1 MLLNTFFV
9 VFVISIIVNLIG
21 LFLGNGIN
29 SKKIDFIAGLYEI
42 SAGMMTGIVC
52 FEMLPESVQISD
64 IYITV
69 FGSIFGVILTFIL
82 DASVNNYNKNKQKII
97 STTAL
102 IVIIAMSFH
111 NVVEGIAIG
120 SGFVYSVS
128 LGITLLIANT
138 LHDIPETLVIGIAL
152 NKDKT
157 SKSKRIF
164 KSILLALPTA
174 IGAMLGNILGNIS
187 ETYVSMSL
195 SLSGGCMLYIVAC
208 ELIPSSK
215 EISKNKI
222 VSLTYILGIII
233 GLYITKIQI

>member
-29 SKKIDFIAGLYEI
+29 STKINFIAGLYEI

-69 FGSIFGVILTFIL
+69 FGCIFGVILTFIL

-97 STTAL
+97 SKTAL

-111 NVVEGIAIG
+111 NIVEGIAIG
-120 SGFVYSVS
+120 SGFVYSLS

-152 NKDKT
+152 NKEKT
-157 SKSKRIF
+157 SKSKKIS

-187 ETYVSMSL
+187 ETYVAMSI

>member
-69 FGSIFGVILTFIL
+69 FGYVFGVILTFIL
-82 DASVNNYNKNKQKII
+82 DASVNNYNKNKQKVI

-152 NKDKT
+152 NKEKT

-174 IGAMLGNILGNIS
+174 IGAILGNILGNIS
-187 ETYVSMSL
+187 ETYVAMSL